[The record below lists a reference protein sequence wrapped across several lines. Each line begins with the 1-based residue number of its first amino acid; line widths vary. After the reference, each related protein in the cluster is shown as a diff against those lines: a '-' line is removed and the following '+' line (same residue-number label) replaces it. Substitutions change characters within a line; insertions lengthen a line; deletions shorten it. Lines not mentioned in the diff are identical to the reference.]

1 MIIDEIKKSNIEAL
15 KNHDS
20 VSKSI
25 FSVVLNKI
33 KLEEINKRASGTEL
47 VDADVVAILM
57 KSIKELQEEKENYI
71 KVNNAEM
78 SEEISK
84 QIEIL
89 NGFLPKLMSEEE
101 IKEEIL
107 KLEDKSVGN
116 VMKHFKLNFAGKCD
130 MKLVSETLKKLG

>member
-1 MIIDEIKKSNIEAL
+1 MIVEEIKKANIEAL
-15 KNHDS
+15 KKHDS

-33 KLEEINKRASGTEL
+33 KLEEINKRASGNALT
-47 VDADVVAILM
+47 DADTAAILM
-57 KSIKELQEEKENYI
+57 KSIKELQEEKENYL
-71 KVNNAEM
+71 KVNNSAM
-78 SEEISK
+78 SDEIST

-107 KLEDKSVGN
+107 KLDDKSVGN